1 MKQLLL
7 DIAAPPL
14 PTLDNFV
21 AGAAGSNAELLHALR
36 DMAAQGAA
44 ERFIYLW
51 GEAGA
56 GKSHLLQATVTLA
69 QSRGMDAVCFS
80 CAAQPAF
87 DTAARLV
94 AADDVQRLDEA
105 AQVALFNRYNA
116 LRESGGM
123 LLASGD
129 APPAQL
135 NLRADLVTR
144 LGWGLVYRV
153 QGLSDAEKIRALQRH
168 AQGRGF
174 DLRQEV
180 AEYLLRHYRRDL
192 PALMALLD
200 ALDRY
205 SLETKRPITL
215 PLLRE
220 ML

>member
-7 DIAAPPL
+7 DIAAPSL

-21 AGAAGSNAELLHALR
+21 AGTAGSNAELLRALR
-36 DMAAQGAA
+36 AMAMAGAA
-44 ERFIYLW
+44 ERFVYLW

-56 GKSHLLQATVTLA
+56 GKSHLLQATVALA
-69 QSRGMDAVCFS
+69 RSHGMDAVYFS
-80 CAAQPAF
+80 CAAQPEF
-87 DTAARLV
+87 DTTVRLV

-105 AQVALFNRYNA
+105 AQVALFNRYNS
-116 LRESGGM
+116 LRENDGM

-153 QGLSDAEKIRALQRH
+153 QGLSDTEKIQALQRH
-168 AQGRGF
+168 AQDRGF
-174 DLRQEV
+174 DLKQEV

-192 PALMALLD
+192 PALMAVLD

-220 ML
+220 AL